1 MNPTFAP
8 LPPSQMLDRS
18 ALVTEPRPE
27 RFLVTGCEGCIG
39 SWVVRRLLAS
49 GETVV
54 ATDLAAEPARI
65 SRIVEAP
72 QLDRLVYAS
81 ADLTEPGTL
90 ERLIAEHGVTRIV
103 HLAALQVP
111 YVAANPVAGA
121 EINVV
126 GTTRVL
132 EAARRGESVRGVA
145 YASSSAVY
153 GTDGTWGRA
162 ETLYGAFKAANEE
175 TARFYARDYET
186 PSVGLR
192 PCVVYGP
199 NRDRG
204 MTAAITHAIKA
215 AVLGREYTVPFEGII
230 DLQYAD
236 DVAAAFIAAALVEQP
251 GAPVFDLQGDML
263 SVATVLDAL
272 EQALP
277 GTRELISIG
286 SAAVPGRV
294 EFDDA
299 PLQALVGELPKT
311 SIADGV
317 AASVELFRRQRES
330 GELTEQRF
338 AADAGLTRSAA

>member
-1 MNPTFAP
+1 MTAP
-8 LPPSQMLDRS
+8 SD
-18 ALVTEPRPE
+18 E
-27 RFLVTGCEGCIG
+27 RFLVTGSEGCIG

-54 ATDLAAEPARI
+54 ATDLAPQPARI
-65 SRIVEAP
+65 ARIVETPA
-72 QLDRLVYAS
+72 LDRLAYVA
-81 ADLTEPGTL
+81 ADLTAAGTL
-90 ERLIAEHGVTRIV
+90 DRLIAEHGVTRIV

-121 EINVV
+121 EVNVV
-126 GTTRVL
+126 GTVRVL
-132 EAARRGESVRGVA
+132 EAARQAESVRGVS

-153 GTDGTWGRA
+153 ASDGTWGRA

-175 TARFYARDYET
+175 TARFYARDYAT

-215 AVLGREYTVPFEGII
+215 AVLGLEYTIPFDGNL

-236 DVAAAFIAAALVEQP
+236 DVAVAFIGAALAEQAA
-251 GAPVFDLQGDML
+251 APVFDLQGDLL
-263 SVATVLDAL
+263 SVSTVLGAL
-272 EQALP
+272 EQAIP
-277 GTRELISIG
+277 GARALISIG
-286 SAAVPGRV
+286 TAPIPGRV

-311 SIADGV
+311 SITDGV
-317 AASVELFRRQRES
+317 AASVELFRRQRDA
-330 GELTEQRF
+330 GVLTEQSF
-338 AADAGLTRSAA
+338 AADAGVTPRAA

>member
-1 MNPTFAP
+1 MSAP
-8 LPPSQMLDRS
+8 RD
-18 ALVTEPRPE
+18 A

-39 SWVVRRLLAS
+39 SWVVRRLLAT
-49 GETVV
+49 GATVV
-54 ATDLAAEPARI
+54 ATDLAAAPGRIARI
-65 SRIVEAP
+65 VDVP
-72 QLDRLVYAS
+72 QLEELAYVP
-81 ADLTEPGTL
+81 ADLTEAGTL
-90 ERLIAEHGVTRIV
+90 ERLIGERGVTHIV

-111 YVAANPVAGA
+111 YVAANPLAGA

-126 GTTRVL
+126 GTVRVL
-132 EAARRGESVRGVA
+132 EAARRAETVRGVS

-175 TARFYARDYET
+175 TARFYARDYGT

-215 AVLGREYTVPFEGII
+215 AVLGLAYTIPFDGDL

-236 DVAAAFIAAALVEQP
+236 DVAAAFIAAALAEQP
-251 GAPVFDLQGDML
+251 AAPVFDLQGDLL
-263 SVATVLDAL
+263 SVSTVLDAL
-272 EQALP
+272 ERAVP
-277 GTRELISIG
+277 GSRALISIG
-286 SAAVPGRV
+286 TAPIPGRV

-317 AASVELFRRQRES
+317 AASAELFRRQRDA
-330 GELTEQRF
+330 GVLTAQTF
-338 AADAGLTRSAA
+338 AADAGVAI